1 MQSSIA
7 RQKWIESLSAQEALF
22 LCHDWPFW
30 ARADQLAP
38 KEDWTSWL
46 ILGGRGA
53 GKTRAGAE
61 WVRAQKE
68 HCQHIA
74 LVGETYGD
82 ARSVMVEG
90 PSGLLAIA
98 PPNDRPHFEP
108 SRHRLVWGNGAVATL
123 YSASDPESLRGPQFD
138 AAWCDELAKWR
149 YGQACWDML
158 QFGLR
163 LGERPRQVVTTT
175 PRPVPLLK
183 KLMADPHT
191 VISRASTYA
200 NRANLAQ
207 AFFDSVVTAY
217 EGTRLGRQEL
227 NAELLEDN
235 PDALWTRDIIEA
247 GRQLTAPACIR
258 IVVAIDPPV
267 TSGPDADE
275 CGIVAVGL
283 DAQGG
288 FYVLE
293 DLSKGGLKPAEWAS
307 RAIGVFDRLKADR
320 VVAEVNQGGEM
331 VEAVLRQIAPH
342 VSFRAV
348 RATKGKAIRA
358 EPVAALY
365 EQGRVHHLGQ
375 LAKLEDQL
383 CEFVPGVTR
392 KSPDRMDALVWG
404 ITDLMGAG
412 AGRPRVR
419 NL

>member
-1 MQSSIA
+1 M
-7 RQKWIESLSAQEALF
+7 
-22 LCHDWPFW
+22 
-30 ARADQLAP
+30 
-38 KEDWTSWL
+38 
-46 ILGGRGA
+46 
-53 GKTRAGAE
+53 
-61 WVRAQKE
+61 RAQKE
-68 HCQHIA
+68 HCHHIA

-82 ARSVMVEG
+82 ARTVMVEG

-98 PPNDRPHFEP
+98 PPHDRPHFEP
-108 SRHRLVWGNGAVATL
+108 SRHRLVWDNGAVATL

-175 PRPVPLLK
+175 PRPVSLLK

-207 AFFDSVVTAY
+207 AFFDTVVTAY

-247 GRQLTAPACIR
+247 ARQIQPPECIR

-275 CGIVAVGL
+275 CGIVAAGL

-288 FYVLE
+288 FHVLE
-293 DLSKGGLKPAEWAS
+293 DMSKGGLKPSEWAS
-307 RAIGVFDRLKADR
+307 RAISVFDRLNADR

-331 VEAVLRQIAPH
+331 VEAVLRQVAPH
-342 VSFRAV
+342 IPFRAV
-348 RATKGKAIRA
+348 RATKGKAVRA
-358 EPVAALY
+358 EPIAALY

-392 KSPDRMDALVWG
+392 KSPDRMDALVWA

-419 NL
+419 KL

>member
-1 MQSSIA
+1 M
-7 RQKWIESLSAQEALF
+7 
-22 LCHDWPFW
+22 
-30 ARADQLAP
+30 
-38 KEDWTSWL
+38 
-46 ILGGRGA
+46 
-53 GKTRAGAE
+53 
-61 WVRAQKE
+61 
-68 HCQHIA
+68 
-74 LVGETYGD
+74 GETYGD

-98 PPNDRPHFEP
+98 PPHDRPHFEP
-108 SRHRLVWGNGAVATL
+108 SRHRLVWDNGAVATL

-247 GRQLTAPACIR
+247 ARQIQTPECIR

-275 CGIVAVGL
+275 CGIVAAGI

-288 FYVLE
+288 FHVLE
-293 DLSKGGLKPAEWAS
+293 DMSKGGLKPAEWAS
-307 RAIGVFDRLKADR
+307 RAIAVFDRLQADR

-331 VEAVLRQIAPH
+331 VEAVLRQVAPH
-342 VSFRAV
+342 IPFRAV

-383 CEFVPGVTR
+383 CEFVPGMTR
-392 KSPDRMDALVWG
+392 KSPDRMDALVWA

-412 AGRPRVR
+412 VGRPRVR

>member
-1 MQSSIA
+1 
-7 RQKWIESLSAQEALF
+7 
-22 LCHDWPFW
+22 
-30 ARADQLAP
+30 
-38 KEDWTSWL
+38 
-46 ILGGRGA
+46 
-53 GKTRAGAE
+53 
-61 WVRAQKE
+61 
-68 HCQHIA
+68 
-74 LVGETYGD
+74 
-82 ARSVMVEG
+82 
-90 PSGLLAIA
+90 
-98 PPNDRPHFEP
+98 
-108 SRHRLVWGNGAVATL
+108 
-123 YSASDPESLRGPQFD
+123 
-138 AAWCDELAKWR
+138 
-149 YGQACWDML
+149 
-158 QFGLR
+158 
-163 LGERPRQVVTTT
+163 
-175 PRPVPLLK
+175 
-183 KLMADPHT
+183 
-191 VISRASTYA
+191 
-200 NRANLAQ
+200 
-207 AFFDSVVTAY
+207 
-217 EGTRLGRQEL
+217 L

-358 EPVAALY
+358 EPIAALY

-383 CEFVPGVTR
+383 CEFVPGVTAKALTEWMR
-392 KSPDRMDALVWG
+392 SFGASP
-404 ITDLMGAG
+404 I
-412 AGRPRVR
+412 
-419 NL
+419 